1 MAGFGDR
8 LMAYT
13 NAMRTAV
20 HNLDHHKPSNFGL
33 DIFDN
38 DMFITLRIDEKMFF
52 NLLDTDKRKAIEY
65 VMKVKDALEDNGA
78 VVLVVRKAL

>member
-1 MAGFGDR
+1 
-8 LMAYT
+8 MAYT
-13 NAMRTAV
+13 DAMRTAV
-20 HNLDHHKPSNFGL
+20 HSLDYHKPKNFGL

-78 VVLVVRKAL
+78 VVLVVRKAI